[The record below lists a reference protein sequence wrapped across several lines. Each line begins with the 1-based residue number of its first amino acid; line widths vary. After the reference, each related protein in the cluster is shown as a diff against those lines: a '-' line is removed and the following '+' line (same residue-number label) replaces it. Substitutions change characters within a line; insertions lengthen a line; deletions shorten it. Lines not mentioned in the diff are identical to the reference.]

1 MLLVCV
7 RVLAIVSVAL
17 YLVPTGAHLF
27 ELAGKMALSPADYML
42 VQGLYRDEGAVRRRD
57 IRRIA
62 ADPAARDPAPRERI
76 VLILSLAAFVC
87 LVATQVIFWVFT
99 YPMNVASGNWTVT
112 PEHFETA
119 RRQWEYSHAA
129 SAVLTFLALIAIT
142 SSAVIDDYLTKA
154 GRHDAIT
161 CCHPAKAGT
170 QSGFPLSRK

>member
-1 MLLVCV
+1 MLFVCV

-27 ELAGKMALSPADYML
+27 ELAGKMALSPPDYML
-42 VQGLYRDEGAVRRRD
+42 AQGLYRGWALFGIV
-57 IRRIA
+57 IFA
-62 ADPAARDPAPRERI
+62 ALVLTLQHAILLRRERI
-76 VLILSLAAFVC
+76 VLVLSLAAFFC

-129 SAVLTFLALIAIT
+129 SAGFTFVALIAIT
-142 SSAVIDDYLTKA
+142 LSVAIDDYLTK
-154 GRHDAIT
+154 
-161 CCHPAKAGT
+161 
-170 QSGFPLSRK
+170 